1 MAMIGEVL
9 AIAFADHRA
18 GRVPEAAALYRRV
31 LEADPANPNA
41 LHLLGMAEWQ
51 TGRPAACLT
60 LIGRALQLNPGWI
73 EVRANRATILD
84 NTGQPAEAT
93 AEWRR
98 LTLFD
103 PAHPPAWRNL
113 GDAFQAQG
121 DAGAPQAIGALQRAA
136 RLDPGL
142 AEVHHDLGVVL
153 RRAGRLDEAA
163 DSLARAIAA
172 KADLV
177 SAHSTLGNTLLDRG
191 DDAAAQA
198 CLRRALALSPAD
210 PGCWYNFGNALHSH
224 GDPQG
229 ALRSYRRSARLG
241 LALAHLRVA
250 AALIDLGCLA
260 AAQAELTESLPVPG
274 ADIPLS
280 IEFLAN
286 IFLQRDRRAEGRAFF
301 TRLAAT
307 PIGGVVY
314 RGECLTALAALDLR
328 DGAPHAAFDR
338 LAAVRGDNGWFFT
351 VKSLA
356 ALRATLADQGL
367 RLVRPPSMGAT
378 MAGADGRHRPPRV
391 TSSSLAT
398 RGRFAH
404 TVLEYILV
412 RLYAERYGFVL
423 ETPDWV
429 GGTFF
434 DLNDP
439 PQSGPLPPLL
449 FSRRILNELVNGT
462 AERAPIAD
470 RDILSPLF
478 LFEHKREYRERV
490 QSWLT
495 PRRVWAP
502 HLAPAIERLRAAGNT
517 VVALHIRRG
526 DFVTC
531 NYPITETAWYVDWL
545 REWWPRLDRPVLY
558 VASDDVAAVRHAF
571 AEFHPLT
578 RADVVEEWAGLEFL
592 QDFYVLM
599 NADVVGTSAASGFSV
614 LAARLN
620 TRARL
625 FVEPDVAARR
635 IRPFE
640 PWTP

>member
-1 MAMIGEVL
+1 MATIGEVL
-9 AIAFADHRA
+9 AIAFADHCA
-18 GRVPEAAALYRRV
+18 GRVPEAAVLYRRV
-31 LEADPANPNA
+31 LEADLTNPNA
-41 LHLLGMAEWQ
+41 LYLLGMAEWQ
-51 TGRPAACLT
+51 SGRPVAGLS
-60 LIGRALQLNPGWI
+60 LIGRALRLNPGWI
-73 EVRANRATILD
+73 EARVNRAIILD
-84 NTGQPAEAT
+84 KVGHPTEA
-93 AEWRR
+93 AADWRR

-103 PAHPPAWRNL
+103 PGHPQAWRNL

-121 DAGAPQAIGALQRAA
+121 DAGAPQAIDALQRAV
-136 RLDPGL
+136 RLDPNQ

-153 RRAGRLDEAA
+153 RRAGRLDEAVG
-163 DSLARAIAA
+163 SLVRAIAV
-172 KADLV
+172 KADLAP
-177 SAHSTLGNTLLDRG
+177 AHMNLGNTLLERG
-191 DDAAAQA
+191 DDDAARDS
-198 CLRRALALSPAD
+198 LRRALALGPASPEY
-210 PGCWYNFGNALHSH
+210 WYNFGNALYAH
-224 GDPQG
+224 GDPLR
-229 ALRSYRRSARLG
+229 ALHAYRRSARLG
-241 LALAHLRVA
+241 LALARLRVA
-250 AALIDLGCLA
+250 TVLSDLGRLA
-260 AAQAELTESLPVPG
+260 ETEAELIESLPIPG
-274 ADIPLS
+274 VEVPLS
-280 IEFLAN
+280 IELLSNVFL
-286 IFLQRDRRAEGRAFF
+286 RGDRLAEGRAFF
-301 TRLAAT
+301 TRLAST
-307 PIGGVVY
+307 PLGGVVY
-314 RGECLTALAALDLR
+314 RGECLTALAAFDLR
-328 DGAPHAAFDR
+328 DGAPRAARDR

-351 VKSLA
+351 VKALA

-367 RLVRPPSMGAT
+367 QLVRPAAME
-378 MAGADGRHRPPRV
+378 ADGGHRPPRV

-412 RLYAERYGFVL
+412 RLYAEKHGFVL

-429 GGTFF
+429 GGAFF
-434 DLNDP
+434 ALNDP

-449 FSRRILNELVNGT
+449 FSRRILNDLVSGT

-478 LFEHKREYRERV
+478 LFEHKQAYRQRV

-502 HLAPAIERLRAAGNT
+502 HLAPAMERLRAAGNT

-526 DFVTC
+526 DFVTS

-545 REWWPRLDRPVLY
+545 RAWWPRFDRPVLY

-578 RADVVEEWAGLEFL
+578 RADVVEEWAGLDFL
-592 QDFYVLM
+592 QDFHVLM

>member
-1 MAMIGEVL
+1 MATIGEVL
-9 AIAFADHRA
+9 AIAFADHCA
-18 GRVPEAAALYRRV
+18 GRVPEAAVLYRRV
-31 LEADPANPNA
+31 LEADPTNPNA
-41 LHLLGMAEWQ
+41 LYLLGMAEWQ
-51 TGRPAACLT
+51 SGRPVAGLS
-60 LIGRALQLNPGWI
+60 LIGRALRLNPGWI
-73 EVRANRATILD
+73 EARVNRAIILD
-84 NTGQPAEAT
+84 KVGHPTEA
-93 AEWRR
+93 AADWRR

-103 PAHPPAWRNL
+103 PGHPQAWRNL

-121 DAGAPQAIGALQRAA
+121 DAGAPQAIDALHRAV
-136 RLDPGL
+136 RLDPNQ

-153 RRAGRLDEAA
+153 RRAGRLDEAV
-163 DSLARAIAA
+163 DSLLRAIAV
-172 KADLV
+172 KADLAP
-177 SAHSTLGNTLLDRG
+177 AHMNLGNTLLERG
-191 DDAAAQA
+191 DDDAARDS
-198 CLRRALALSPAD
+198 LRRALALGPASPEY
-210 PGCWYNFGNALHSH
+210 WYNFGNALYAH
-224 GDPQG
+224 GDPLR
-229 ALRSYRRSARLG
+229 ALHAYRRSARLG
-241 LALAHLRVA
+241 LALARLRVA
-250 AALIDLGCLA
+250 TVLSDLGRLA
-260 AAQAELTESLPVPG
+260 EAEAELIESLPIPG
-274 ADIPLS
+274 VEVSLS
-280 IEFLAN
+280 IELLSN
-286 IFLQRDRRAEGRAFF
+286 VLLRGDRLAEGRAFF
-301 TRLAAT
+301 TRLAST
-307 PIGGVVY
+307 PLGGVVY
-314 RGECLTALAALDLR
+314 RGECLTALAAFDLR
-328 DGAPHAAFDR
+328 DGAPRAARDR
-338 LAAVRGDNGWFFT
+338 LAAVRGVNGWFFT

-367 RLVRPPSMGAT
+367 QLVRPAAME
-378 MAGADGRHRPPRV
+378 ADGGHRPPRV

-429 GGTFF
+429 GGAFF
-434 DLNDP
+434 ALNDP

-449 FSRRILNELVNGT
+449 FSRRILNDLVSGT

-478 LFEHKREYRERV
+478 LFEHKQAYRQRV

-502 HLAPAIERLRAAGNT
+502 YLDPAVERLRAAGNT

-526 DFVTC
+526 DFVTA

-578 RADVVEEWAGLEFL
+578 RADVVEEWAGLDFL
-592 QDFYVLM
+592 QDFHVLM

>member
-1 MAMIGEVL
+1 MATIGDVL
-9 AIAFADHRA
+9 AVAFSEHRA

-41 LHLLGMAEWQ
+41 VYLLGMAEWQ
-51 TGRPAACLT
+51 SGRPVIAPT
-60 LIGRALQLNPGWI
+60 LLGRALRLNPGWI
-73 EVRANRATILD
+73 EARVNRASVLD
-84 NTGQPAEAT
+84 KAGHPAEAI

-98 LTLFD
+98 LILVD
-103 PAHPPAWRNL
+103 PGHPQAWRHL
-113 GDAFQAQG
+113 GDAFQSHG
-121 DAGAPQAIGALQRAA
+121 DAGASRAIDALRRAA
-136 RLDPGL
+136 HLDPGL

-153 RRAGRLDEAA
+153 RRAGQLDEAVE
-163 DSLARAIAA
+163 SLVRAIAV
-172 KADLV
+172 KADLA
-177 SAHSTLGNTLLDRG
+177 SAHMNLGNTLLERG

-198 CLRRALALSPAD
+198 SLRRALALGPASPEH
-210 PGCWYNFGNALHSH
+210 WYNAGNALYAH
-224 GDPQG
+224 GDSLR
-229 ALRSYRRSARLG
+229 ALRAYRRSARLG

-250 AALIDLGCLA
+250 TVLSDLGRLA
-260 AAQAELTESLPVPG
+260 EAEAELIESLPIPG
-274 ADIPLS
+274 VGVSLS
-280 IEFLAN
+280 IELLSNLFL
-286 IFLQRDRRAEGRAFF
+286 RGDRLAEGRAFF
-301 TRLAAT
+301 TRLAST
-307 PIGGVVY
+307 PLGGVAY

-328 DGAPHAAFDR
+328 DGAPRVARDR

-367 RLVRPPSMGAT
+367 QLVRPAA
-378 MAGADGRHRPPRV
+378 AGTDGGHRPPRV

-412 RLYAERYGFVL
+412 RLYAETHGFVL

-429 GGTFF
+429 GGAFF
-434 DLNDP
+434 ELNDP

-449 FSRRILNELVNGT
+449 FARRTLNELVSGAT
-462 AERAPIAD
+462 VRAPIAD

-478 LFEHKREYRERV
+478 LFEHRREYRQRV
-490 QSWLT
+490 QSWLR
-495 PRRVWAP
+495 PRRVWEP
-502 HLAPAIERLRAAGNT
+502 QLVPAIERLRAAGNT

-526 DFVTC
+526 DFVTS

-545 REWWPRLDRPVLY
+545 RDWWPRLDRPVLY
-558 VASDDVAAVRHAF
+558 VASDDVAAIRHAF

-578 RADVVEEWAGLEFL
+578 RADVVEEWAGLDFL
-592 QDFYVLM
+592 QDFHVLM
-599 NADVVGTSAASGFSV
+599 NADVVGTSAASGFSA

>member
-1 MAMIGEVL
+1 MATIGEIL
-9 AIAFADHRA
+9 AKAFADHRA
-18 GRVPEAAALYRRV
+18 GRVSEAAVLYRRIM
-31 LEADPANPNA
+31 EADPANPNA
-41 LHLLGMAEWQ
+41 VYLLGMAAWQ
-51 TGRPAACLT
+51 TGRPAAGLP
-60 LIGRALQLNPGWI
+60 LIGRALRLNPGWI
-73 EVRANRATILD
+73 EPRANRAIMLD
-84 NTGQPAEAT
+84 KAGDSAGAT
-93 AEWRR
+93 ADWRR

-103 PAHPPAWRNL
+103 PAHPQAWRNL
-113 GDAFQAQG
+113 GDAFQAKG
-121 DAGAPQAIGALQRAA
+121 DAGTPQAVQALRRAA

-142 AEVHHDLGVVL
+142 AEVHHDLGVVF
-153 RRAGRLDEAA
+153 RRAGQLDEAV
-163 DSLARAIAA
+163 DSLVRAIAV
-172 KADLV
+172 KADLAP
-177 SAHSTLGNTLLDRG
+177 AHMNLGNTLVERG
-191 DDAAAQA
+191 DDDAARAS
-198 CLRRALALSPAD
+198 LRRALALSPASPD
-210 PGCWYNFGNALHSH
+210 YWYNVGNALYAH
-224 GDPQG
+224 GDPQR
-229 ALRSYRRSARLG
+229 ALNAYRRSARLG
-241 LALAHLRVA
+241 LGLAHLRVA
-250 AALIDLGCLA
+250 TVLSDLGRLA
-260 AAQAELTESLPVPG
+260 EAEGELIASLPIPG
-274 ADIPLS
+274 VDVSLS
-280 IEFLAN
+280 IELLSNLFLRGN
-286 IFLQRDRRAEGRAFF
+286 RLAEGRAFF
-301 TRLAAT
+301 TRLASA
-307 PIGGVVY
+307 PLSGVTY

-328 DGAPHAAFDR
+328 DGAPRAARDR

-367 RLVRPPSMGAT
+367 QLVRPA
-378 MAGADGRHRPPRV
+378 AVGADGGHRPPRV

-412 RLYAERYGFVL
+412 RLYAEKHGFVL

-429 GGTFF
+429 GGAFF
-434 DLNDP
+434 ELNDP

-449 FSRRILNELVNGT
+449 FARRTLNDLVSGAT
-462 AERAPIAD
+462 ERAPIAD

-478 LFEHKREYRERV
+478 LFEHKRDYRQRV
-490 QSWLT
+490 QSWLR
-495 PRRVWAP
+495 PRRVWDP
-502 HLAPAIERLRAAGNT
+502 QLAPAVERLRAAGNT

-526 DFVTC
+526 DFVTS

-545 REWWPRLDRPVLY
+545 RDWWPRLDRPVLY
-558 VASDDVAAVRHAF
+558 LASDDVPAVRHAF

-578 RADVVEEWAGLEFL
+578 RADVVEEWVGLDFL
-592 QDFYVLM
+592 QDFHVLM

>member
-1 MAMIGEVL
+1 MATIGEIL
-9 AIAFADHRA
+9 AVAFADHRA
-18 GRVPEAAALYRRV
+18 GRVSEAAALYRRV
-31 LEADPANPNA
+31 MEADPANPNA
-41 LHLLGMAEWQ
+41 LYLLGMAEWQ
-51 TGRPAACLT
+51 GGRPAVAPT
-60 LIGRALQLNPGWI
+60 LIGRALRLNPGWV
-73 EVRANRATILD
+73 EARVNRAIILD
-84 NTGQPAEAT
+84 KVGHPAEAT
-93 AEWRR
+93 ADWRR

-103 PAHPPAWRNL
+103 PGHPQAWRNL
-113 GDAFQAQG
+113 GDAYQAQG
-121 DAGAPQAIGALQRAA
+121 DAGAPQAVQTLRRAA

-153 RRAGRLDEAA
+153 RRAGQLDEAV
-163 DSLARAIAA
+163 DSLVRAIAV
-172 KADLV
+172 KAELAP
-177 SAHSTLGNTLLDRG
+177 AHMNLSNTLLERG

-198 CLRRALALSPAD
+198 SLRRALALSPAS
-210 PGCWYNFGNALHSH
+210 PEYWYNVGNALYAH
-224 GDPQG
+224 GDPLR
-229 ALRSYRRSARLG
+229 ALRAYRRSARLG
-241 LALAHLRVA
+241 LGLARLRVA
-250 AALIDLGCLA
+250 AVLNDLGRLA
-260 AAQAELTESLPVPG
+260 EAEAEAELIESLPLPG
-274 ADIPLS
+274 VDVPLS
-280 IEFLAN
+280 IELLTTVFLR
-286 IFLQRDRRAEGRAFF
+286 RDRRTEGRAFF
-301 TRLAAT
+301 TRLASA
-307 PIGGVVY
+307 PLGGVVY
-314 RGECLTALAALDLR
+314 RGECLTALAALDLQ
-328 DGAPHAAFDR
+328 DGAPRAARDR

-367 RLVRPPSMGAT
+367 QLIRPA
-378 MAGADGRHRPPRV
+378 AVGADGGHRPPRV

-412 RLYAERYGFVL
+412 RLYAEKRGFVL

-429 GGTFF
+429 GGAFF
-434 DLNDP
+434 ELNDP

-449 FSRRILNELVNGT
+449 FSRRILNELVSGT

-478 LFEHKREYRERV
+478 LFEHKREYRQRV
-490 QSWLT
+490 QSWLR
-495 PRRVWAP
+495 PRRVWEP
-502 HLAPAIERLRAAGNT
+502 QLAPAVERLRAAGNT

-526 DFVTC
+526 DFVTS

-545 REWWPRLDRPVLY
+545 RDWWPRLDRPVLY
-558 VASDDVAAVRHAF
+558 VASDDVAAIRHAF

-578 RADVVEEWAGLEFL
+578 RTDVVEEWVGLDFL
-592 QDFYVLM
+592 QDFHVLM
-599 NADVVGTSAASGFSV
+599 NADVVGTSAASGFSA

>member
-1 MAMIGEVL
+1 MATIGEVL
-9 AIAFADHRA
+9 AIAFDEHRA
-18 GRVPEAAALYRRV
+18 GRVSEAAVLYRRV
-31 LEADPANPNA
+31 LKADPANPNA
-41 LHLLGMAEWQ
+41 LYLLGMAVWQ
-51 TGRPAACLT
+51 SGQPAPCLI
-60 LIGRALQLNPGWI
+60 LIGRALRLSPGWI
-73 EVRANRATILD
+73 EARVNRAIILEKAGH
-84 NTGQPAEAT
+84 TAQAT
-93 AEWRR
+93 ADWRR

-103 PAHPPAWRNL
+103 PGQPKAWRNL

-121 DAGAPQAIGALQRAA
+121 DAGTPQAIQALRHAA

-153 RRAGRLDEAA
+153 RRAGQLDEAV
-163 DSLARAIAA
+163 DSLIRAIAVRV
-172 KADLV
+172 DLAP
-177 SAHSTLGNTLLDRG
+177 AHMSLSNTLLERG

-198 CLRRALALSPAD
+198 SLRRALALGPASPEY
-210 PGCWYNFGNALHSH
+210 WYNFGNALYAHE
-224 GDPQG
+224 DPLG
-229 ALRSYRRSARLG
+229 ALRAYRRSARLG

-250 AALIDLGCLA
+250 TVLSDLGRLA
-260 AAQAELTESLPVPG
+260 EAQAELIESLPIPG
-274 ADIPLS
+274 VDVSLS
-280 IEFLAN
+280 IELLSNLFL
-286 IFLQRDRRAEGRAFF
+286 RSDRRTEGRAFF
-301 TRLAAT
+301 TRLAST
-307 PIGGVVY
+307 PLGGVVY
-314 RGECLTALAALDLR
+314 RGECLTALAAFDLR
-328 DGAPHAAFDR
+328 DGAPHAARDR
-338 LAAVRGDNGWFFT
+338 LAPVRGDNGWFFT

-367 RLVRPPSMGAT
+367 QLVRPAPVT
-378 MAGADGRHRPPRV
+378 ADGGHRPPRV

-412 RLYAERYGFVL
+412 RLYAEKHGFVL

-429 GGTFF
+429 GGAFF
-434 DLNDP
+434 ELNDP

-449 FSRRILNELVNGT
+449 FSRRILNDLVSGS

-478 LFEHKREYRERV
+478 LFEHKQEYRQRV
-490 QSWLT
+490 QSWLR
-495 PRRVWAP
+495 PRRVWEP
-502 HLAPAIERLRAAGNT
+502 QLAPAVERLRAAGNT

-526 DFVTC
+526 DFVTS

-545 REWWPRLDRPVLY
+545 RDWWPRLDRPVLY

-578 RADVVEEWAGLEFL
+578 RADVVEEWAGLDFL
-592 QDFYVLM
+592 QDFHVLM
-599 NADVVGTSAASGFSV
+599 NADVVGTSAASGFSA

>member
-1 MAMIGEVL
+1 MATIGEAL

-18 GRVPEAAALYRRV
+18 GRVSEAAVLYRRI

-41 LHLLGMAEWQ
+41 VYLLGMAEWQ
-51 TGRPAACLT
+51 AGRPAACLP
-60 LIGRALQLNPGWI
+60 LVGRALRLNPAWT
-73 EVRANRATILD
+73 EARANRAAILD
-84 NTGQPAEAT
+84 KAGRPAEA
-93 AEWRR
+93 AADWRR
-98 LTLFD
+98 LTLAD
-103 PAHPPAWRNL
+103 PGHPQAWRNL

-121 DAGAPQAIGALQRAA
+121 DAGTPQAVRALSRAA
-136 RLDPGL
+136 RLVPGL

-153 RRAGRLDEAA
+153 RRAGQLDEAV
-163 DSLARAIAA
+163 DSLRRAIAVR
-172 KADLV
+172 ADLAP
-177 SAHSTLGNTLLDRG
+177 AHMNLGNTLLERG
-191 DDAAAQA
+191 DDAAARA
-198 CLRRALALSPAD
+198 SLRRALALSPAG
-210 PGCWYNFGNALHSH
+210 PEHWYNAGNALYAH
-224 GDPQG
+224 GDPLE
-229 ALRSYRRSARLG
+229 ALTAYRRSARLG
-241 LALAHLRVA
+241 LALARLRVA
-250 AALIDLGCLA
+250 AVLSDLGRLSE
-260 AAQAELTESLPVPG
+260 AEGELIESLPVPG
-274 ADIPLS
+274 ADVPLS
-280 IEFLAN
+280 IELLTTVFL
-286 IFLQRDRRAEGRAFF
+286 RGDRLAEGRAFF
-301 TRLAAT
+301 TRLAST
-307 PIGGVVY
+307 PLGGAAY

-328 DGAPHAAFDR
+328 DGAPRAARDR

-356 ALRATLADQGL
+356 ALRATLAEQGL
-367 RLVRPPSMGAT
+367 QLVRPAA
-378 MAGADGRHRPPRV
+378 AGADGGHRPPRV

-412 RLYAERYGFVL
+412 RLYAEKYGFLL

-429 GGTFF
+429 GGAFF
-434 DLNDP
+434 ALDDP

-449 FSRRILNELVNGT
+449 FARRTLNDLVTGT
-462 AERAPIAD
+462 AKRAPIAD

-478 LFEHKREYRERV
+478 LFEHKREYRQRV
-490 QSWLT
+490 QSWLR
-495 PRRVWAP
+495 PRRVWEP
-502 HLAPAIERLRAAGNT
+502 QLAPAVERLRAAGNT

-526 DFVTC
+526 DFVTS

-545 REWWPRLDRPVLY
+545 RGWWPRLDRPVLY

-578 RADVVEEWAGLEFL
+578 RADVVEEWAGLDFL
-592 QDFYVLM
+592 QDFHVLM
-599 NADVVGTSAASGFSV
+599 NADVVGTSAASGFSA

>member
-1 MAMIGEVL
+1 MAAIGEVL
-9 AIAFADHRA
+9 AMAFADHRA

-31 LEADPANPNA
+31 LEAEPANPNA
-41 LHLLGMAEWQ
+41 LHLLGLTEWQ
-51 TGRPAACLT
+51 SGRPTTCLD
-60 LIGRALQLNPGWI
+60 LIGRALQFEFGWI
-73 EVRANRATILD
+73 EARVNRAIILD
-84 NTGQPAEAT
+84 NAGRTAEAT

-98 LTLFD
+98 LTLVD
-103 PAHPPAWRNL
+103 PAHPLAWRSL
-113 GDAFQAQG
+113 GAAFQTQG
-121 DAGAPQAIGALQRAA
+121 YSRPPQAIGALQRAA
-136 RLDPGL
+136 RLDPSL
-142 AEVHHDLGVVL
+142 AEVHHDLGVIL
-153 RRAGRLDEAA
+153 NRAGRIDEAVE
-163 DSLARAIAA
+163 SLVRAIAA
-172 KADLV
+172 KADLA
-177 SAHSTLGNTLLDRG
+177 SAHMNLGNALLERG
-191 DDAAAQA
+191 DTAAAQISM
-198 CLRRALALSPAD
+198 RRALVLSPASAEH
-210 PGCWYNFGNALHSH
+210 WYNFGNALYAH
-224 GDPQG
+224 GEPQR
-229 ALRSYRRSARLG
+229 ALQSYGRSARLG
-241 LALAHLRVA
+241 LALAHVRVA
-250 AALIDLGCLA
+250 TVLIDLGRP
-260 AAQAELTESLPVPG
+260 AEAEVELLKSLPIPG
-274 ADIPLS
+274 IDVS
-280 IEFLAN
+280 ITIELLTN
-286 IFLQRDRRAEGRAFF
+286 VFLQRDRRAEGRAFF
-301 TRLAAT
+301 TRLAST
-307 PIGGVVY
+307 PIGGVIY
-314 RGECLTALAALDLR
+314 CGECLTALAALDLR
-328 DGAPHAAFDR
+328 DGAPHAALDR

-351 VKSLA
+351 VRSLA
-356 ALRATLADQGL
+356 ALRATLADQGV

-378 MAGADGRHRPPRV
+378 MVGADGRHRPPRV

-404 TVLEYILV
+404 TVMEYILV

-449 FSRRILNELVNGT
+449 FSRRILNELVSGT
-462 AERAPIAD
+462 SERAPIAD

-558 VASDDVAAVRHAF
+558 LASDDVPAVRHAF
-571 AEFHPLT
+571 SEFHPLT
-578 RADVVEEWAGLEFL
+578 RADVVDEWVGLDFL
-592 QDFYVLM
+592 QDFHVLM
-599 NADVVGTSAASGFSV
+599 NADVVGTSAASGFSA

>member
-1 MAMIGEVL
+1 MVTIDEAL
-9 AIAFADHRA
+9 TIAFADHRA
-18 GRVPEAAALYRRV
+18 GRVPEAAALYRRI
-31 LEADPANPNA
+31 LDADPNNPNA
-41 LHLLGMAEWQ
+41 LHLLGMTEWQ
-51 TGRPAACLT
+51 AGQLPTCLD

-73 EVRANRATILD
+73 EARVNRATILD
-84 NTGQPAEAT
+84 NAGRPAEAA

-103 PAHPPAWRNL
+103 PGLPLAWRNL
-113 GDAFQAQG
+113 GDAFQTQG
-121 DAGAPQAIGALQRAA
+121 DAGVPRAINALQRAA
-136 RLDPGL
+136 CLDPNL

-153 RRAGRLDEAA
+153 RRADRLDEAVE
-163 DSLARAIAA
+163 SLLRAIAV
-172 KADLV
+172 KADLA
-177 SAHSTLGNTLLDRG
+177 SAHMNLSNILLERG
-191 DDAAAQA
+191 DDAAAHA
-198 CLRRALALSPAD
+198 SLRRALALSPAS
-210 PGCWYNFGNALHSH
+210 PEYWYNFGNALYAH
-224 GDPQG
+224 GDPQR
-229 ALRSYRRSARLG
+229 ALKRYQRSARLG
-241 LALAHLRVA
+241 LALAHVRVA
-250 AALIDLGCLA
+250 TALIDLGRPA
-260 AAQAELTESLPVPG
+260 KAQAELIESLPIPGIDVP
-274 ADIPLS
+274 IT
-280 IEFLAN
+280 IELLTN
-286 IFLQRDRRAEGRAFF
+286 IFLQRDRLAEGRAFF
-301 TRLAAT
+301 TRLASA
-307 PIGGVVY
+307 PIGGVTY

-328 DGAPHAAFDR
+328 DGVPQAARDR
-338 LAAVRGDNGWFFT
+338 LEAVRGDNGWFFT

-356 ALRATLADQGL
+356 ALHATLADQGL
-367 RLVRPPSMGAT
+367 QLVRPAAVGV
-378 MAGADGRHRPPRV
+378 DGRHRPPRV
-391 TSSSLAT
+391 TSSTLAT

-412 RLYAERYGFVL
+412 RLYAETHGFVL

-434 DLNDP
+434 ELNDP

-449 FSRRILNELVNGT
+449 FSRRILNDLVSGT
-462 AERAPIAD
+462 AEQAPIAD

-478 LFEHKREYRERV
+478 LFEHKKAYRQRV

-502 HLAPAIERLRAAGNT
+502 YLDPAIERLRAAGNT
-517 VVALHIRRG
+517 VVAIHIRRG

-531 NYPITETAWYVDWL
+531 SYPITETAWYVDWL

-571 AEFHPLT
+571 AAFRPLT
-578 RADVVEEWAGLEFL
+578 RADVVEEWAGLDFL
-592 QDFYVLM
+592 QDFHVLM

-635 IRPFE
+635 IRPFA

>member
-1 MAMIGEVL
+1 MATIGEVL
-9 AIAFADHRA
+9 AIAFADHCA

-31 LEADPANPNA
+31 LKADPANPNA
-41 LHLLGMAEWQ
+41 LYLLGMAAWQ
-51 TGRPAACLT
+51 SGQPAPCLI
-60 LIGRALQLNPGWI
+60 LIGRALRLNPGWV
-73 EVRANRATILD
+73 EARANRATILD
-84 NTGQPAEAT
+84 KAGRGAEAT
-93 AEWRR
+93 ADWRR

-103 PAHPPAWRNL
+103 PGHPQAWRNL

-121 DAGAPQAIGALQRAA
+121 DAGTPQAVQVLRRAA
-136 RLDPGL
+136 RLDPGSV
-142 AEVHHDLGVVL
+142 EVHHDLGVVL
-153 RRAGRLDEAA
+153 RRAGRLDEAV
-163 DSLARAIAA
+163 DSLLRAIAV
-172 KADLV
+172 KADLAP
-177 SAHSTLGNTLLDRG
+177 AHMNLGNTLLERG

-198 CLRRALALSPAD
+198 SLRRALALGPASPEY
-210 PGCWYNFGNALHSH
+210 WYNFGNALYAH
-224 GDPQG
+224 GDPLG
-229 ALRSYRRSARLG
+229 ALRAYRRSARLG

-250 AALIDLGCLA
+250 TVLSDLGRLA
-260 AAQAELTESLPVPG
+260 EAEAEMVESLPIPG
-274 ADIPLS
+274 VEVSLS
-280 IEFLAN
+280 IELLTNVFL
-286 IFLQRDRRAEGRAFF
+286 RGDRLAEGRAFF
-301 TRLAAT
+301 TRLAST
-307 PIGGVVY
+307 PLGGVAY
-314 RGECLTALAALDLR
+314 RGECLTALAAFDLR
-328 DGAPHAAFDR
+328 AGAPHAARDR

-356 ALRATLADQGL
+356 ALRATLANQGL
-367 RLVRPPSMGAT
+367 QLVRPAAVGS
-378 MAGADGRHRPPRV
+378 DGGQRPPRV

-412 RLYAERYGFVL
+412 RLYAEKHGFVL

-429 GGTFF
+429 GGAFF
-434 DLNDP
+434 ELNDP
-439 PQSGPLPPLL
+439 PQRGPLPPLL
-449 FSRRILNELVNGT
+449 FSRRILNELVSGT
-462 AERAPIAD
+462 TERAPIAD

-478 LFEHKREYRERV
+478 LFEHRREYRQRV
-490 QSWLT
+490 QSWLR
-495 PRRVWAP
+495 PRRVWEP
-502 HLAPAIERLRAAGNT
+502 HLVPAVERLRAAGNT

-545 REWWPRLDRPVLY
+545 RDWWPRLDRPVLY

-578 RADVVEEWAGLEFL
+578 RADVVEEWAGLDFL
-592 QDFYVLM
+592 QDFHVLM
-599 NADVVGTSAASGFSV
+599 NADVVGTSAASGFSA

>member
-1 MAMIGEVL
+1 MATIGEVL
-9 AIAFADHRA
+9 AVAFAEHRA
-18 GRVPEAAALYRRV
+18 GRLPKAAALYRRV
-31 LEADPANPNA
+31 LETDPANPNA
-41 LHLLGMAEWQ
+41 LYLLGMAEWQ
-51 TGRPAACLT
+51 SGRPAPCLI
-60 LIGRALQLNPGWI
+60 LIGRALRLNPGWI
-73 EVRANRATILD
+73 EARVNRATILYKA
-84 NTGQPAEAT
+84 GRSAEAT
-93 AEWRR
+93 ADWRR

-103 PAHPPAWRNL
+103 PGHPQAWRNL

-121 DAGAPQAIGALQRAA
+121 DAGTPQAVQALRHAA

-142 AEVHHDLGVVL
+142 AELHHDLGVVL
-153 RRAGRLDEAA
+153 RRAGRIDEAV
-163 DSLARAIAA
+163 DSLHRAIAV
-172 KADLV
+172 KADLAP
-177 SAHSTLGNTLLDRG
+177 AHMNLGNTLLERG

-198 CLRRALALSPAD
+198 SLRRALALGPASPEY
-210 PGCWYNFGNALHSH
+210 WYNAGNALYAH
-224 GDPQG
+224 GDPQR
-229 ALRSYRRSARLG
+229 ALSAYRRSARLG
-241 LALAHLRVA
+241 LGLAHVRVA
-250 AALIDLGCLA
+250 TALSELGRPA
-260 AAQAELTESLPVPG
+260 EAEAELIESLPVPG
-274 ADIPLS
+274 VNVPLS
-280 IEFLAN
+280 IELLTNVFL
-286 IFLQRDRRAEGRAFF
+286 RRGGLAEGRAFF
-301 TRLAAT
+301 TRLAST
-307 PIGGVVY
+307 PLGGVTY
-314 RGECLTALAALDLR
+314 RGECLTALAAFDLR
-328 DGAPHAAFDR
+328 DGAPRAARDR

-367 RLVRPPSMGAT
+367 QLIRPAAME
-378 MAGADGRHRPPRV
+378 ADGGHRPPRV

-398 RGRFAH
+398 CGRFAH

-412 RLYAERYGFVL
+412 RLYAEKHGFLL

-429 GGTFF
+429 GGAFF
-434 DLNDP
+434 ELNDP
-439 PQSGPLPPLL
+439 PPSGPLPPLL
-449 FSRRILNELVNGT
+449 FARRTLNELVTGAT
-462 AERAPIAD
+462 ERAPIAD

-478 LFEHKREYRERV
+478 LFEHKQEYRRRV

-502 HLAPAIERLRAAGNT
+502 HLDPAIERLRAAGNT

-526 DFVTC
+526 DFVTA

-545 REWWPRLDRPVLY
+545 RDWWPRFDRPVLY

-578 RADVVEEWAGLEFL
+578 RADVVEEWAGLDFL
-592 QDFYVLM
+592 QDFHVLM

-620 TRARL
+620 SRARL

>member
-1 MAMIGEVL
+1 MATIDEAL
-9 AIAFADHRA
+9 AIALADHRA
-18 GRVPEAAALYRRV
+18 GRVSEAAALYRRI
-31 LEADPANPNA
+31 LDADPNNLNA

-51 TGRPAACLT
+51 AGRPATCLE

-73 EVRANRATILD
+73 EARVNRAIILG
-84 NTGQPAEAT
+84 NAGRPAEAA

-98 LTLFD
+98 LTLID
-103 PAHPPAWRNL
+103 PGLPLAWRNL
-113 GDAFQAQG
+113 GTVFQTQG
-121 DAGAPQAIGALQRAA
+121 DAGTPQAIGTLQRAA
-136 RLDPGL
+136 RLDPKP
-142 AEVHHDLGVVL
+142 AEVHHDLGLAL
-153 RRAGRLDEAA
+153 RRANRLDEALE
-163 DSLARAIAA
+163 SLVRAIAA
-172 KADLV
+172 KVDFV
-177 SAHSTLGNTLLDRG
+177 SAHMNLANTLLERG
-191 DDAAAQA
+191 DGVGAQA
-198 CLRRALALSPAD
+198 SLRRALALSPAS
-210 PGCWYNFGNALHSH
+210 PECWYNFGNALHAH
-224 GDPQG
+224 GDPQR
-229 ALRSYRRSARLG
+229 ALRSYRQAARLG
-241 LALAHLRVA
+241 LGLAHARVA
-250 AALIDLGCLA
+250 TVMVELGRLA
-260 AAQAELTESLPVPG
+260 EAEAELIESLPIPGVDVP
-274 ADIPLS
+274 IT
-280 IEFLAN
+280 IELLTN
-286 IFLQRDRRAEGRAFF
+286 VFLQGDRRAEGRAFL
-301 TRLAAT
+301 TRLASV
-307 PIGGVVY
+307 PLGGVVY

-328 DGAPHAAFDR
+328 DGAPHAARDR

-356 ALRATLADQGL
+356 ALRATLADHGL
-367 RLVRPPSMGAT
+367 RLVRPAA
-378 MAGADGRHRPPRV
+378 AGTDSGHQPPRV
-391 TSSSLAT
+391 TSSTLAT

-412 RLYAERYGFVL
+412 RLYAETYGFVL

-434 DLNDP
+434 ELNDP
-439 PQSGPLPPLL
+439 PQSRPLPPLL
-449 FSRRILNELVNGT
+449 FARRTINELVSGT
-462 AERAPIAD
+462 SARAPLAD

-478 LFEHKREYRERV
+478 LFEHKQEYRQRV

-502 HLAPAIERLRAAGNT
+502 YLDPAVERLRAVGHT
-517 VVALHIRRG
+517 VVAIHIRRG

-578 RADVVEEWAGLEFL
+578 RADVVEEWAGLDFL
-592 QDFYVLM
+592 QDFHVLM